1 MKKTKLTFISSIPP
15 VAAAV
20 YGIITAKYGMAL
32 NSAFTVVC
40 LWTFYFADKKCK
52 FFSGK
57 IYISVLI
64 FILLS
69 VFSGRSLGLYK
80 LVPYWDRTLHFL
92 SGFII
97 VISGKILFHKLNGKT
112 EQKCLMKVF
121 SFLTGVSAAGLW
133 EIFEFSC
140 DRLIGTAAQNNS
152 LTDTMWDII
161 LGTISAAVT
170 VFFV

>member
-1 MKKTKLTFISSIPP
+1 MKKTKLTILSCIFP

-20 YGIITAKYGMAL
+20 YGIIKAEYGIAL

-40 LWTFYFADKKCK
+40 LWSFYFADRKFR

-57 IYISVLI
+57 IYTSVLV

-69 VFSGRSLGLYK
+69 VFSGRCLGLYN
-80 LVPYWDRTLHFL
+80 LIPYWDRTLHFL

-97 VISGKILFHKLNGKT
+97 VISGKSLFRKLNGKT

-140 DRLIGTAAQNNS
+140 DRLIGTVAQNNS

-161 LGTISAAVT
+161 LGTVSAAVT
-170 VFFV
+170 IFFV